1 MMQQVDRL
9 SPIAKET
16 IIEQIQNDP
25 EFQRIIDGFLDVVP
39 ERLASGLFDIEV
51 ELIDFALAR
60 FRDNLDKIDTH
71 KIAEAVIANEQL
83 RGKVKVEIDDLG
95 LGISARLQ
103 ADIKEVLSTE
113 TNLIRNLLTARRE
126 KKRAEMADLTS
137 RLSVYQQKRKMA
149 SLKFQLA
156 WMRFSKLTVALPT
169 IAIAFLLGVVATTN
183 YFPAIGCEKGDPVC
197 KVRVRD
203 GLYWRK

>member
-1 MMQQVDRL
+1 MQVDQL

-16 IIEQIQNDP
+16 IIEQIQADP

-39 ERLASGLFDIEV
+39 ERLAN

-60 FRDNLDKIDTH
+60 LRDNLDKIDTR
-71 KIAEAVIANEQL
+71 KIAKAVIANEQL
-83 RGKVKVEIDDLG
+83 RGKIKVEIDDLG

-103 ADIKEVLSTE
+103 ADIKEALSTE
-113 TNLIRNLLTARRE
+113 SNLVRNLLTARRE
-126 KKRAEMADLTS
+126 KKRAEMADLAS
-137 RLSVYQQKRKMA
+137 KLSVDKQKREMA

-169 IAIAFLLGVVATTN
+169 IAISFLLGVVAATN

-203 GLYWRK
+203 GLHWRK